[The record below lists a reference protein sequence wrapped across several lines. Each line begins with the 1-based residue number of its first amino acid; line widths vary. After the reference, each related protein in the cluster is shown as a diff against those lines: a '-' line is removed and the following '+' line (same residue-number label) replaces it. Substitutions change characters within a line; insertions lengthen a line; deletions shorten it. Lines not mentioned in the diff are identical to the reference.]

1 MGMGAASWSKDRA
14 PEGAAAAEAAEA
26 PAPEVVAPAPEVA
39 EEAPKSGWK
48 SKKKK

>member
-1 MGMGAASWSKDRA
+1 MGEASWSKDRA

-26 PAPEVVAPAPEVA
+26 PAPEVA